1 MGLSAGEKVL
11 ELVELHRREA
21 SIYERRGQDDLAKAI
36 RSIAADYERTV
47 RGSQAEW
54 LPIHQ
59 AQRAKGWSDRWWR
72 ERCQALEEE
81 GLARKHAG
89 RWEIHRTAYDRIR
102 SKAGSQEEI
111 DPSGDIR
118 ELAAQLAGD

>member
-11 ELVELHRREA
+11 ELVELHRKEA
-21 SIYERRGQDDLAKAI
+21 VIYERRGQDDLAKVI
-36 RSIAADYERTV
+36 RSLADDYERQV
-47 RGSQAEW
+47 RGSQTEW

-59 AQRAKGWSDRWWR
+59 AQQSKGWSDRWWR
-72 ERCQALEEE
+72 ERCQTLEEE
-81 GLARKHAG
+81 GLARKRAG
-89 RWEIHRTAYDRIR
+89 RWEIHRSAYGQIR

-111 DPSGDIR
+111 DPSGDVR